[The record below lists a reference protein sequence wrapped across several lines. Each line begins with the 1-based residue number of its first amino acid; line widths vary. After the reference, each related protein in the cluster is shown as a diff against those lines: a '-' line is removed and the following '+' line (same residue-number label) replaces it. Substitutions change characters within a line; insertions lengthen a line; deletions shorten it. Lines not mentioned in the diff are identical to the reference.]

1 MNIKHD
7 SDGGSLNDSLLNDSL
22 LDGSALDDRTR
33 WALRDLRRDIVP
45 GRDLW
50 PQVAARIAA
59 GTPLID
65 AGRTTRRNPRPVAP
79 LAIAAS
85 LLLAVGVAWQ
95 FWPPMQSATQPTAR
109 LIQAEAHAMTREYD
123 AALREVEASAPE
135 TAASRQ
141 PALRELD
148 RSAAQIRTALARDPD
163 ARFLLERLRHTY
175 SLRLA
180 LTQRAALS

>member
-1 MNIKHD
+1 MNTED
-7 SDGGSLNDSLLNDSL
+7 NVEDGSLHERP
-22 LDGSALDDRTR
+22 LDDRTR
-33 WALRDLRRDIVP
+33 WALRDLRRDIAP

-50 PQVAARIAA
+50 PRIAA
-59 GTPLID
+59 RMATNTSTVD
-65 AGRTTRRNPRPVAP
+65 AGHTTRSRPRRFAP
-79 LAIAAS
+79 LALVAS
-85 LLLAVGVAWQ
+85 LLLAVGVAWHWQ
-95 FWPPMQSATQPTAR
+95 PPRSPSQPMAK
-109 LIQAEAHAMTREYD
+109 LMQAEAHAMTREYN
-123 AALREVEASAPE
+123 AALREVEASAPQSAV
-135 TAASRQ
+135 TQQ